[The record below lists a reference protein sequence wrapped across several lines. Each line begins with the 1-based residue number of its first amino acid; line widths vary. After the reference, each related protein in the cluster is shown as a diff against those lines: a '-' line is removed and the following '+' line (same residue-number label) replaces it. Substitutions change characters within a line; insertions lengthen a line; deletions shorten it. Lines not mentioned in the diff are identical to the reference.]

1 MARVAAAGDSH
12 ALAVLYERYS
22 RASYTLAHRVCRDST
37 IAQDA
42 VQEAFVTLWQQA
54 SRFDPQ
60 RGAVSTWL
68 LTIVHHRAVDA
79 IRRENGVRSRS
90 APLSLDE
97 LADATPSSPGA
108 TDALE
113 LLFDAEDARHVR
125 TAVHDLPA
133 HQREVLL
140 PLYYDGYTQREVAD
154 HLGLPLGTVKSR
166 CYSAV
171 HRLHAELLALW
182 RRDDAGGS
190 T

>member
-22 RASYTLAHRVCRDST
+22 RASYALAHRVCRDST

-79 IRRENGVRSRS
+79 IRRENGVRSRHMPAGP
-90 APLSLDE
+90 APWSD
-97 LADATPSSPGA
+97 PP
-108 TDALE
+108 
-113 LLFDAEDARHVR
+113 
-125 TAVHDLPA
+125 P
-133 HQREVLL
+133 
-140 PLYYDGYTQREVAD
+140 
-154 HLGLPLGTVKSR
+154 
-166 CYSAV
+166 
-171 HRLHAELLALW
+171 HRGNLVPKLIT
-182 RRDDAGGS
+182 S
-190 T
+190 